1 MSRVGKSLTWAR
13 VTAQDATLL
22 VGCLNGHPQPRLTW
36 SEPIGRGEVGVTYRF
51 DDGPVVPRMAT
62 VTQGGKVV
70 HPWLMDYGSAIARLK
85 AGKRLRVQISG
96 GRFYDFDLKAGG
108 QGLPVIKC

>member
-1 MSRVGKSLTWAR
+1 MTDKSLTWAS

-36 SEPIGRGEVGVTYRF
+36 SEPVGRGDIGVTFRF
-51 DDGPVVPRMAT
+51 DDGPVVPRMAMAS
-62 VTQGGKVV
+62 QGGKVV
-70 HPWLMDYGSAIARLK
+70 YPWLMDYADAIARLK
-85 AGKRLRVQISG
+85 GGKRLRVQISG

-108 QGLPVIKC
+108 QAMPVIKC